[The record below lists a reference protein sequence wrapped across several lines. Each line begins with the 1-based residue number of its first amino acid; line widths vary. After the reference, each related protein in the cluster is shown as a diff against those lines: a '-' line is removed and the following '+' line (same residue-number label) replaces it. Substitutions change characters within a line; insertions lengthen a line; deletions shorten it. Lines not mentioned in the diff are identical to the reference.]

1 MTEDEKEDGSD
12 GNTIVNTSEAITVI
26 RQCKSL
32 KQLHQVHAHTIT
44 TGLLWG
50 LHHSSLSSYRLCPF
64 SLQSHPKPINL
75 WLQHHDSSSHLLSSL
90 SLHLSSLSACAASL
104 SHRTL
109 TPFLLPQSLLLLPA
123 LSLAQTLHSQAFKF
137 GFGADLFVCNTLIH
151 VYSVNKH
158 LHHACQVFNETSL
171 KDVVSYNALIGG
183 FIKVGDTDRARRLFD
198 EMPIRDAV
206 SWGTLLAGYAQSG
219 DLCMDAIQLFNRM
232 LISTVRPDNI
242 ALVSAL
248 SACAQLGEL
257 EQGKSIHVYIK
268 QNRIPINA
276 FLSTGLVDLYAKC
289 GCIETAR
296 EIFESSPDK
305 NLFTWNA
312 LLVGLGMHGRGHLSL
327 HYFSRMIEAGIKP
340 DGVSFLGILV
350 GCGHAGLMEVVYR
363 VPRELKH
370 YGCMADLLG
379 QAGLI
384 REAMEMIER
393 MPMGRCVCVGGVLG
407 GCRIHGNVE
416 IAEKAAEN
424 VMALN
429 PEDDGVYSIMAD
441 IYANAGRW
449 EDVARIRRLMHSRQ
463 GVHPLLTSLMGWRR
477 KKEYQFQASWHVTQ
491 AWNRFAS
498 KSDIDLPNC
507 RAKLALSLYCK
518 MMGFS
523 ATRGNLRSMV
533 NRLRGSHYTFAT
545 STSPKMRAYAPCRL
559 QQRPTQDFVPV
570 YVAMGMI
577 AMSVTLGLCTA
588 MHELMYS
595 PAVEDPDTVVDE
607 GDKFVKKSLL
617 RKVAH
622 VQELE
627 LVPHPI
633 EGDPLTRPPRAVTLK
648 SVGIDPKSH

>member
-1 MTEDEKEDGSD
+1 MRKEDGSD
-12 GNTIVNTSEAITVI
+12 GNTIVNTSEAINAI

-44 TGLLWG
+44 TGLSRG
-50 LHHSSLSSYRLCPF
+50 LHHSSLLLTNILTAFTALLPTTNASPTTPAALTGYALSVFNRIPNPSTFGYNTMIRA
-64 SLQSHPKPINL
+64 HT
-75 WLQHHDSSSHLLSSL
+75 LLSSPLAALVIFVRMRRL
-90 SLHLSSLSACAASL
+90 SVPPDTHTFPFCLKACS
-104 SHRTL
+104 
-109 TPFLLPQSLLLLPA
+109 LLPA

-350 GCGHAGLMEVVYR
+350 GCGHAGLVCEARKFFQEMEVVYR

-379 QAGLI
+379 RAGLI

-393 MPMGRCVCVGGVLG
+393 MPMGGDVFVWGGVLG

-463 GVHPLLTSLMGWRR
+463 
-477 KKEYQFQASWHVTQ
+477 
-491 AWNRFAS
+491 
-498 KSDIDLPNC
+498 
-507 RAKLALSLYCK
+507 
-518 MMGFS
+518 
-523 ATRGNLRSMV
+523 
-533 NRLRGSHYTFAT
+533 
-545 STSPKMRAYAPCRL
+545 
-559 QQRPTQDFVPV
+559 
-570 YVAMGMI
+570 
-577 AMSVTLGLCTA
+577 
-588 MHELMYS
+588 
-595 PAVEDPDTVVDE
+595 
-607 GDKFVKKSLL
+607 VKKNPGCSL
-617 RKVAH
+617 
-622 VQELE
+622 VQLN
-627 LVPHPI
+627 
-633 EGDPLTRPPRAVTLK
+633 
-648 SVGIDPKSH
+648 

>member
-1 MTEDEKEDGSD
+1 
-12 GNTIVNTSEAITVI
+12 
-26 RQCKSL
+26 
-32 KQLHQVHAHTIT
+32 
-44 TGLLWG
+44 
-50 LHHSSLSSYRLCPF
+50 
-64 SLQSHPKPINL
+64 
-75 WLQHHDSSSHLLSSL
+75 
-90 SLHLSSLSACAASL
+90 
-104 SHRTL
+104 
-109 TPFLLPQSLLLLPA
+109 
-123 LSLAQTLHSQAFKF
+123 
-137 GFGADLFVCNTLIH
+137 
-151 VYSVNKH
+151 
-158 LHHACQVFNETSL
+158 
-171 KDVVSYNALIGG
+171 
-183 FIKVGDTDRARRLFD
+183 
-198 EMPIRDAV
+198 
-206 SWGTLLAGYAQSG
+206 
-219 DLCMDAIQLFNRM
+219 MDAIQLFNRM

-350 GCGHAGLMEVVYR
+350 GCGHAGLVCEARNFFQEMEVVYR

-379 QAGLI
+379 RAGLI

-393 MPMGRCVCVGGVLG
+393 MPMGGDVFVWGGVLG

-463 GVHPLLTSLMGWRR
+463 GAHPLLTSLMGWRR

-518 MMGFS
+518 TMGFS

-545 STSPKMRAYAPCRL
+545 STSPKMRAYAPTADFSNVQHSELRGVKG
-559 QQRPTQDFVPV
+559 DFVPV

-595 PAVEDPDTVVDE
+595 PAVHLRKSRRETLPEVEDPDTVVDE

-633 EGDPLTRPPRAVTLK
+633 EDPLTR
-648 SVGIDPKSH
+648 

>member
-1 MTEDEKEDGSD
+1 M
-12 GNTIVNTSEAITVI
+12 
-26 RQCKSL
+26 
-32 KQLHQVHAHTIT
+32 
-44 TGLLWG
+44 
-50 LHHSSLSSYRLCPF
+50 
-64 SLQSHPKPINL
+64 
-75 WLQHHDSSSHLLSSL
+75 
-90 SLHLSSLSACAASL
+90 
-104 SHRTL
+104 
-109 TPFLLPQSLLLLPA
+109 
-123 LSLAQTLHSQAFKF
+123 
-137 GFGADLFVCNTLIH
+137 
-151 VYSVNKH
+151 
-158 LHHACQVFNETSL
+158 FNETSL

-350 GCGHAGLMEVVYR
+350 GCGHAGLVCEARNFFQEMEVVYR

-379 QAGLI
+379 RAGLI

-393 MPMGRCVCVGGVLG
+393 MPMGGDMFVWGGVLG

-463 GVHPLLTSLMGWRR
+463 
-477 KKEYQFQASWHVTQ
+477 
-491 AWNRFAS
+491 
-498 KSDIDLPNC
+498 
-507 RAKLALSLYCK
+507 
-518 MMGFS
+518 
-523 ATRGNLRSMV
+523 
-533 NRLRGSHYTFAT
+533 
-545 STSPKMRAYAPCRL
+545 
-559 QQRPTQDFVPV
+559 
-570 YVAMGMI
+570 
-577 AMSVTLGLCTA
+577 
-588 MHELMYS
+588 
-595 PAVEDPDTVVDE
+595 
-607 GDKFVKKSLL
+607 VKKNPGCSL
-617 RKVAH
+617 
-622 VQELE
+622 VQLN
-627 LVPHPI
+627 
-633 EGDPLTRPPRAVTLK
+633 
-648 SVGIDPKSH
+648 